1 MRKILRNLPITQI
14 KLFFARNLYKVF
26 TLVFGKNKRI
36 IKRNGLNFEV
46 DPGEGLDL
54 SLLLFGNF
62 QKHVAA
68 NPYIHLPEDGIIFD
82 VGANVGIM
90 SLQFA
95 KSIPRG
101 NVYAFEPTHYAYK
114 RLKKNISLNTSASNI
129 ITIQSFVSRQSMHDH
144 QIKAYSSWKVDGKKT
159 EATHPVHGGTAMPA
173 DDVPATSLDDFCI
186 NEKISRLD
194 FIKIDTDGHEID
206 VLMGAEK
213 CIGKFRPQIIFEVGL
228 YIMKEHGISF
238 SDYWRFFTSL
248 KYELFNSANKKR
260 IDMSNYKRVIPAKGT
275 IDILAQPTAVQ

>member
-1 MRKILRNLPITQI
+1 MQSIIRNLPITQI
-14 KLFFARNLYKVF
+14 KLFFARNLYKMF

-36 IKRNGLNFEV
+36 IKRNGLYFEA

-54 SLLLFGNF
+54 SLFLFGNF

-95 KSIPRG
+95 KSIPQG

-114 RLKKNISLNTSASNI
+114 RLKKNISLNTASNI
-129 ITIQSFVSRQSMHDH
+129 ITIQSFVSRQSMRDH

-159 EATHPVHGGTAMPA
+159 GNTHPVHGGTAMPA
-173 DDVPATSLDDFCI
+173 DDVPAISLDDFCV
-186 NEKISRLD
+186 NEKNSRLD

-206 VLMGAEK
+206 VLMGAKE

-228 YIMKEHGISF
+228 YIMKERGISF
-238 SDYWRFFTSL
+238 SDYWKFFNSL
-248 KYELFNSANKKR
+248 KYELFNSANKKG
-260 IDMSNYKRVIPAKGT
+260 IDMSNYKNVIPAKGT
-275 IDILAQPTAVQ
+275 IDILALPLAIQ